1 MNVAGGGDRG
11 TRRCTMQAADMMGLQ
26 FDRPTGGSARTNR
39 LRTPGLS
46 SVRTGN
52 GQATSTST
60 ATLMSLLPEDAEGDV
75 GISDERGVPS
85 SEDLQRMTLVGPSS
99 GSQWNSEAVAAGAAA
114 QLLSGIEAVSRFGG
128 AIGKVTSVARI
139 SNLALFGAGKNVHNA
154 DVRFGAAIGAWQGVH
169 EEGQD
174 QLQRA
179 QAVARHHDVFF
190 TRACF
195 ISFYFLLPCLTRFF
209 SVSMFVAW

>member
-1 MNVAGGGDRG
+1 
-11 TRRCTMQAADMMGLQ
+11 MQAADMMGLQ

-139 SNLALFGAGKNVHNA
+139 SNLALFGAGKKSTTPTFDLERPSVLGKAFTKKAKTSYNA
-154 DVRFGAAIGAWQGVH
+154 RKQWRDTTTCSSLGLALYH
-169 EEGQD
+169 
-174 QLQRA
+174 
-179 QAVARHHDVFF
+179 
-190 TRACF
+190 F
-195 ISFYFLLPCLTRFF
+195 IFYCH
-209 SVSMFVAW
+209 A